1 MPRSVLL
8 LLVAN
13 LVLIGVLVQIQNK
26 NLNQRVLA
34 LQTSRQAEINE
45 LNQLRTHW
53 EKIVSDSPT
62 YRDGYLQLAAIEY
75 KLQNPLVAKHYL
87 GKVLDIDPNFEL
99 PITLSFLQ
107 PLVSQ
112 R

>member
-1 MPRSVLL
+1 MSKTVLL

-13 LVLIGVLVQIQNK
+13 LFTIALLFQSQEK
-26 NLNQRVLA
+26 HLRRRVLA
-34 LQTSRQAEINE
+34 LHTERAQEIAH
-45 LNQLRTHW
+45 LNTLKAHW
-53 EKIVSDSPT
+53 QKIVADSPT

-75 KLQNPLVAKHYL
+75 KLKNQISSKSYL
-87 GKVLDIDPNFEL
+87 QKAMEIDPNFEL

-107 PLVSQ
+107 PLVSL